1 MIFFN
6 NLLSVLTFF
15 TVIINLSES
24 LECYVCTNQDQNHEK
39 CLNTIKTC
47 EPEEDM
53 CLSEITPPYWV
64 EGGIKQ
70 YYVSKRCATRATC
83 DAVKTKTMPYCTYL
97 WYQDWKCAECCLGDR
112 CNYYI
117 TMGSSA
123 VKSNL
128 IVLLGCIAILI
139 GFHITKTNLS
149 LYIQIS
155 TVLFLVISKKFRPN
169 INLKHILYE
178 YFIILY
184 NMFNLPYFFSL
195 SISQKNPFKPLIFC
209 NIMLV
214 MGLQIISL

>member
-6 NLLSVLTFF
+6 NLLSILALV

-53 CLSEITPPYWV
+53 CLSEISWGSPPYWV

-112 CNYYI
+112 CNFYI

-123 VKSNL
+123 IKSNL

-139 GFHITKTNLS
+139 GFHVTKT
-149 LYIQIS
+149 I
-155 TVLFLVISKKFRPN
+155 
-169 INLKHILYE
+169 
-178 YFIILY
+178 
-184 NMFNLPYFFSL
+184 
-195 SISQKNPFKPLIFC
+195 
-209 NIMLV
+209 
-214 MGLQIISL
+214 